1 MPTLRRMPAPVVAPR
16 PLRRRGAGGVPVLAD
31 GALVTGALPTL
42 ATALVA
48 VAASV
53 AAAAT
58 VLTGD
63 VWSLPPAPQVL
74 VDAAVG
80 LGFPMIAAVIVVAE
94 VTAGAR
100 TLGRVMLVSGAAA
113 SFAALCTALALV
125 LPPDT
130 TSTAV

>member
-16 PLRRRGAGGVPVLAD
+16 PLRRRGVGGVPVIAGGTPL
-31 GALVTGALPTL
+31 TGAISTVVP
-42 ATALVA
+42 AALA

-53 AAAAT
+53 VAALV

-80 LGFPMIAAVIVVAE
+80 LGFPVIAVVIAVTD

-100 TLGRVMLVSGAAA
+100 TLGRVMLVSGIAAA
-113 SFAALCTALALV
+113 F
-125 LPPDT
+125 
-130 TSTAV
+130 